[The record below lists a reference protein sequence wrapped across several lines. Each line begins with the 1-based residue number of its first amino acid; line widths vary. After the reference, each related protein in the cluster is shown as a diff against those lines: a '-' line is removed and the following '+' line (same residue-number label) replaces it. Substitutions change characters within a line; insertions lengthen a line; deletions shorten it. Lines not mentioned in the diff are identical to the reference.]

1 MNPSKEPSTHALSI
15 NIYGR
20 GDATLGDSPSHMGI
34 AVYEIG
40 ASTCQMHHIRN
51 PTDEYFIYDPRV
63 QPLQDDPVLR
73 GRCELITF
81 RQEETEHVNNLL
93 SAFGNDASNIPE
105 FGVGNCQDWVAGAVA
120 MLEDAGVLGTGEGA
134 FWKSMI
140 NEGAESIKRACGD
153 SGRKW
158 IDGPEVV
165 FAGEP
170 DARFRDERNKK
181 EVGKLKDNE
190 AFRERM
196 QVLMGKSSGGGSSDN
211 GEGGKGG
218 VAERP
223 FYVSSPFF
231 SQTNRRG

>member
-1 MNPSKEPSTHALSI
+1 MNPPKQPPTHAISI

-40 ASTCQMHHIRN
+40 ASSCQMHHIRN

-63 QPLQDDPVLR
+63 QLLQDDPVLR

-81 RQEETEHVNNLL
+81 RQEESEHVNNLL
-93 SAFGNDASNIPE
+93 SSFGKDASNIPE

-158 IDGPEVV
+158 IDGLEVV
-165 FAGEP
+165 FEGEP
-170 DARFRDERNKK
+170 DARFKDEGVKK
-181 EVGKLKDNE
+181 EVGKLKDIE

-196 QVLMGKSSGGGSSDN
+196 QALMGKSGGSGN
-211 GEGGKGG
+211 GEGGKGD

>member
-1 MNPSKEPSTHALSI
+1 MDRSTKEPSTQALSV

-20 GDATLGDSPSHMGI
+20 GDASLGDSPSHMGI
-34 AVYEIG
+34 AVYDIG
-40 ASTCQMHHIRN
+40 GSTCQMHHIRN
-51 PTDEYFIYDPRV
+51 PSDEYFIYDPRV
-63 QPLQDDPVLR
+63 QPLQDDPVMR

-81 RQEETEHVNNLL
+81 PQERCEHVNNLL
-93 SAFGNDASNIPE
+93 SSFGNNASNIPE

-120 MLEDAGVLGTGEGA
+120 MLEDAGVVASGEGA

-140 NEGAESIKRACGD
+140 NGGAESIKRACGE

-158 IDGPEVV
+158 IDGPEIT
-165 FAGEP
+165 FEGDP
-170 DARFRDERNKK
+170 DARFRDRDGDGKK

-196 QVLMGKSSGGGSSDN
+196 QVLMGKGSIV
-211 GEGGKGG
+211 GEGGERN

-231 SQTNRRG
+231 SQTNNRG

>member
-1 MNPSKEPSTHALSI
+1 
-15 NIYGR
+15 
-20 GDATLGDSPSHMGI
+20 
-34 AVYEIG
+34 
-40 ASTCQMHHIRN
+40 
-51 PTDEYFIYDPRV
+51 
-63 QPLQDDPVLR
+63 
-73 GRCELITF
+73 
-81 RQEETEHVNNLL
+81 
-93 SAFGNDASNIPE
+93 
-105 FGVGNCQDWVAGAVA
+105 
-120 MLEDAGVLGTGEGA
+120 MLEDAGVLRTGEGA

-158 IDGPEVV
+158 IDGPDVV
-165 FAGEP
+165 FEGEP
-170 DARFRDERNKK
+170 DARFRDEGGKK

-196 QVLMGKSSGGGSSDN
+196 QALMGKSSGGG
-211 GEGGKGG
+211 EGGQGN

>member
-1 MNPSKEPSTHALSI
+1 MDPPTQPPTHAISI

-20 GDATLGDSPSHMGI
+20 GDATLGDGPSHMGI

-81 RQEETEHVNNLL
+81 RQEECQHVNSLL

-120 MLEDAGVLGTGEGA
+120 MLEDAGVLASGEGA

-140 NEGAESIKRACGD
+140 NEGAESMKRACGD

-165 FAGEP
+165 FEGEP
-170 DARFRDERNKK
+170 DARFKDEGAKK
-181 EVGKLKDNE
+181 KIGKLKDNE

-196 QVLMGKSSGGGSSDN
+196 QTLMGKKSSGGVGG
-211 GEGGKGG
+211 GEAGERN
-218 VAERP
+218 VPERP

>member
-1 MNPSKEPSTHALSI
+1 MNPETKEPQTHALSI

-20 GDATLGDSPSHMGI
+20 GDASLGDSPSHMGI

-51 PTDEYFIYDPRV
+51 PSDETFIYDPRV

-73 GRCELITF
+73 GRCELLTF
-81 RQEETEHVNNLL
+81 SQEESEHVNNLL
-93 SAFGNDASNIPE
+93 SAFGKDASNIPE

-120 MLEDAGVLGTGEGA
+120 MLENAGVLASGEGA

-140 NEGAESIKRACGD
+140 NGGAESIKRACGD
-153 SGRKW
+153 SGKKW
-158 IDGPEVV
+158 VDGPEMV
-165 FAGEP
+165 FEGEP
-170 DARFRDERNKK
+170 DARFGDKEGDKK

-190 AFRERM
+190 AFRKRM
-196 QVLMGKSSGGGSSDN
+196 QVLGKSRG
-211 GEGGKGG
+211 GEGGEEN
-218 VAERP
+218 VPERP

-231 SQTNRRG
+231 SQTNRCG